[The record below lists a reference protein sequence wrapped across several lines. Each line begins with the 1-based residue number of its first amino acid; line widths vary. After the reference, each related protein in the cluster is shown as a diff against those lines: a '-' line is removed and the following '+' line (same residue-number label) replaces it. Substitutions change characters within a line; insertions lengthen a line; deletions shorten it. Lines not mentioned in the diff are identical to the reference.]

1 MKLTMPQK
9 TELEGFPLPK
19 VAEVLA
25 PYIKT
30 RQEVLQIRQI
40 LTIFIAQ
47 SIEGSPIKSLSS
59 RSLAVPS
66 DDTLV
71 KHVPLELT
79 GVRKRYMHALQ
90 AHAKAREAYELQVR
104 GPDEVAL
111 KAMRQE
117 QRKIENDTY
126 VSIVTRLELLHEQ
139 RKYQKLRIL
148 QDYVD
153 LLAKKDAAKSDHS
166 STESI
171 LRAAPPAP
179 ELHSGVLIESQ
190 SKNSTR
196 ALILCLHK
204 AVLCAKNNL
213 EMERNLL
220 ARLKGEDNG
229 AKISKETVSDISSTE
244 LLALSRTRDRLIEWI
259 EQQLAKGTQGE
270 EVEDK
275 IQSEHHDKVPVDVA
289 QRQKK
294 IEEKY
299 EDYLQARRS
308 LVAFMSELNGVA
320 IGAPVAKQK
329 NPSPQENA
337 EVDMMYQE
345 AALVLPY
352 LTEHLIPAADAH
364 KSFLQQE
371 SHFSHILK
379 NETRE
384 TAKALDRLAS
394 ESHLLPDFPLLATQP
409 RFQNIVAS
417 LRSENLPRASN
428 EKPESEELQTIDQVR
443 KWASAASAAS
453 TARRA
458 AVEERL
464 DYGEKH
470 LGIAQGLVRELQ
482 KILGEDHE
490 VDETE
495 VDPQSHS
502 QKTKDKSQKVIF
514 TDRTSRDQMGLWAG
528 LDGNISIEDQSS
540 RNIP

>member
-1 MKLTMPQK
+1 MPQK

-30 RQEVLQIRQI
+30 RQEALRIRQI

-47 SIEGSPIKSLSS
+47 SIEGSPIRCLSS

-79 GVRKRYMHALQ
+79 GVRKRYVHALQ

-104 GPDEVAL
+104 GPDEAAL

-117 QRKIENDTY
+117 QRNIENDTH
-126 VSIVTRLELLHEQ
+126 VSIATRLELLYEQ

-179 ELHSGVLIESQ
+179 ELHPGVLIESQ
-190 SKNSTR
+190 SQNSTR
-196 ALILCLHK
+196 ALTLCLHK

-220 ARLKGEDNG
+220 ARLKSEDNG

-244 LLALSRTRDRLIEWI
+244 LLALSRTRDKLIEWI

-275 IQSEHHDKVPVDVA
+275 IQSEHYDKVPVDVA

-364 KSFLQQE
+364 QFFLQQE
-371 SHFSHILK
+371 SYFSDILK

-394 ESHLLPDFPLLATQP
+394 ESHLLPDYPLLAAQP
-409 RFQNIVAS
+409 RFQNIVAG
-417 LRSENLPRASN
+417 LRSENLPRAFN
-428 EKPESEELQTIDQVR
+428 EKPESEELQIMDQIN

-453 TARRA
+453 TARRT

-470 LGIAQGLVRELQ
+470 LSIAQGLVRELR

-490 VDETE
+490 VDEIE

-502 QKTKDKSQKVIF
+502 QKTKGKSQKAIF
-514 TDRTSRDQMGLWAG
+514 TNRTSRDQMGLWAG